1 MYIHKKNDQT
11 MEATLIDQDHDI
23 ETAPVRIPM
32 SKAEFLRWDADDE
45 FVYEYSDGF
54 AEQTDS
60 MKNNERHIVRN
71 IQRKFRATEAFRQ
84 DGYLFEESD
93 CWLTTTQMR
102 RPDMAFFTDAQI
114 KQSALGLNPIP
125 AFVVEIIS
133 RNDHAQKMEKKIVEY
148 FSAGVQVVWHVYP
161 ADLQLVRVF
170 LSARQQAT
178 YFDSD
183 VISAAPALPDLQ
195 MTVAELFAV

>member
-1 MYIHKKNDQT
+1 
-11 MEATLIDQDHDI
+11 MEATLIDRDDDVGVA
-23 ETAPVRIPM
+23 EVRIPM
-32 SKAEFLRWDADDE
+32 TKAEFLRWNPDDE
-45 FVYEYSDGF
+45 FVYEYNDGF
-54 AEQTDS
+54 AEQTES

-71 IQRKFRATEAFRQ
+71 IQRKFRATQAFIQ

-93 CWLTTTQMR
+93 CWLTVKQMR

-133 RNDHAQKMEKKIVEY
+133 ENDHARKMEKKIVEY
-148 FSAGVQVVWHVYP
+148 FTAGVQVVWHVYP

-178 YFDSD
+178 YFDTD

-195 MTVAELFAV
+195 MTVAELFTV